1 MYGQN
6 YNDQGF
12 GNQQMRNANN
22 NNDGKL
28 KFKFNIGIEEIRE
41 LIDLVNRKPF
51 EENMTLVSFDE

>member
-12 GNQQMRNANN
+12 GVQQMRQGNN